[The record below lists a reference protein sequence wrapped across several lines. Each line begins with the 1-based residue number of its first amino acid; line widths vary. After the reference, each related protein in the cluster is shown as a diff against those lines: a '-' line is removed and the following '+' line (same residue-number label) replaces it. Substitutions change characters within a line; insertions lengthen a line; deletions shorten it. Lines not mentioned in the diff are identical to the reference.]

1 MAINFPGSPS
11 NEDTYTENG
20 KTFVYNSTTQSWSV
34 ASESAINLSSIT
46 SDILPDADS
55 SRSLGSPT
63 KKWKELHLS
72 ANTLFLGDSGS
83 ISAGPGGEITMPSMK
98 IGTGINTIK
107 LGVSATG
114 DFETRKV
121 TGGVVKAAKP
131 SGTNAVTNFS
141 DLAALTD
148 NSAGDTALVTS
159 TKKVYM
165 YDGTGWYLVATMVNN
180 PPGAITGVSD
190 TYNLATDGS
199 ATTIT
204 AVSTDPEGFP
214 LTWSYAVT
222 AGSLTVVPTALA
234 VAVVNNG
241 SGAYTLSGGVTGD
254 NANVAIKVGQTVNF
268 TVNASG
274 HPFNIRDT
282 NGGAAVSSPAATGQG
297 AVSGVVSWTPNTAG
311 TYYYQCG
318 NHAAMVGTIT
328 VTAAAVT
335 ATVAQADNVFTITP
349 STVEAN
355 VGTFSLTFNVTD
367 GVNASVSYV
376 SAFTLAFYTYVKPT
390 ANPASTSALP
400 TIYGETAND
409 REFNMNA
416 PGSGYNGTRA
426 IIPSVII
433 QGSGKVYF
441 EMQCTNNGG
450 YPYTMWTFSRHDFST
465 KPGSGNG
472 AANNYGFVYDS
483 GFYYHT
489 VSPPAITNAFTD
501 LCNSSFQRVGV
512 AYDMNGAGGV
522 GEWWFRKGQ
531 SAWAWGD
538 PTTPG
543 SGYTSTNSGVAQNY
557 IMGWF
562 ATGSGSFQN
571 RRIKFFAKAS
581 NTYATPTGYTAV

>member
-1 MAINFPGSPS
+1 MAITFPVSPTHGDTFVASGTTFNFDGVKNKWSPS
-11 NEDTYTENG
+11 HAP
-20 KTFVYNSTTQSWSV
+20 F
-34 ASESAINLSSIT
+34 SANV
-46 SDILPDADS
+46 LPLTDS
-55 SRSLGSPT
+55 SLDLGSPD
-63 KKWKELHLS
+63 KKWKSLYLS
-72 ANTLFLGDSGS
+72 ANTMFLGDSGS
-83 ISAGPGGEITMPSMK
+83 ISAGPGGEISMPAMK
-98 IGTGINTIK
+98 IGSGANTIK

-114 DFETRKV
+114 EFETRKV
-121 TGGVVKAAKP
+121 AGGVVKAAKP

-204 AVSTDPEGFP
+204 AVSVDPEGFP
-214 LTWSYAVT
+214 VTWSSAVT

-318 NHAAMVGTIT
+318 NHNAMVGTIT

-349 STVEAN
+349 STLEAN

-367 GVNASVSYV
+367 GVNASVSKV

-390 ANPASTSALP
+390 VNTASSSALA
-400 TIYGETAND
+400 TIVAQTAND
-409 REFNMNA
+409 IEFNF
-416 PGSGYNGTRA
+416 PCVSSVGVGYGYGSPRTH
-426 IIPSVII
+426 IPSVII

-441 EMQCTNNGG
+441 EMQCTHHGG
-450 YPYTMWTFSRHDFST
+450 YSESTMWTFSRADWST
-465 KPGSGNG
+465 TPVESPGANG
-472 AANNYGFVYDS
+472 YGWVYS
-483 GFYYHT
+483 TGFYYST
-489 VSPPAITNAFTD
+489 VSPPAITNAYTD
-501 LCNSSFQRVGV
+501 IAANTTERVGV

-522 GEWWFRKGQ
+522 GEWWFRKNQ
-531 SAWAWGD
+531 SAWSWGD
-538 PTTPG
+538 PTTAG
-543 SGYTSTNSGVAQNY
+543 SGYTSSNAGTEQNY
-557 IMGWF
+557 IIGWF
-562 ATGSGSFQN
+562 TTGSGATKV
-571 RRIKFFAKAS
+571 RRIKFFSKS
-581 NTYATPTGYTAV
+581 ENTYATPTGYTAV